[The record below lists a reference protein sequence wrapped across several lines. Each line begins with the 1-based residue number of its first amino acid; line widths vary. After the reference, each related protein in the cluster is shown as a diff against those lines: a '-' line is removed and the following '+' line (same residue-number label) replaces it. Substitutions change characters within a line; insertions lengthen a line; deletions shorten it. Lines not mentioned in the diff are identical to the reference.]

1 MIISSIFSSQNNALT
16 NVLIFFE
23 EKVIA
28 KTRIA
33 KCTYCP
39 LKNESAKYKA
49 INLHLNLMNICKCKI

>member
-1 MIISSIFSSQNNALT
+1 MLWT